1 MNRNVCLGFM
11 SAIVLAMLGGCSS
24 RDPYARD
31 DVWYPTGAPAAN
43 LAAQLANPADLA
55 GGRDDPR
62 QNSASAIAAVN
73 RIWSDTPKTIVAGSA
88 TGGASGGGTT
98 GGGAAA
104 GGGGGGGQP
113 AAAPT
118 GGP

>member
-1 MNRNVCLGFM
+1 MNGNIQLG
-11 SAIVLAMLGGCSS
+11 VLAAILLGMLAGCSS

-62 QNSASAIAAVN
+62 QASAASVRAVN
-73 RIWSDTPKTIVAGSA
+73 RIWADTPKALSDSPAGQS
-88 TGGASGGGTT
+88 TT
-98 GGGAAA
+98 GGG
-104 GGGGGGGQP
+104 P
-113 AAAPT
+113 AAAPA
-118 GGP
+118 GGN

>member
-1 MNRNVCLGFM
+1 MNGNIRLGFAA
-11 SAIVLAMLGGCSS
+11 AILLGILAGCSS

-62 QNSASAIAAVN
+62 QNSAAAAKAVN
-73 RIWSDTPKTIVAGSA
+73 HIWSDTPKTLSGPTTIGAG
-88 TGGASGGGTT
+88 
-98 GGGAAA
+98 A
-104 GGGGGGGQP
+104 GGGGQQAGAPAGG
-113 AAAPT
+113 T
-118 GGP
+118 